1 VSDAESKVTLRPRS
15 KLERILDGLEDSYGV
30 PARPN
35 LDLVTQLSLLL
46 LVSGGADGRGALAA
60 LKPLCTK
67 GAVEPPMLV
76 ELSREMVATVCL
88 PERVDETVASL
99 RALGAAAQADPPLEA
114 RCRGDA
120 GEARRALRSLNI
132 PEQRTDLMLL
142 QSGLHP
148 LTAPSG
154 NAVTVAARVGYPGT
168 SYASFARVLDEELP
182 EQYAIAVAWR
192 AHHLLDTHG
201 KSLCTAKAP
210 QCARCPI
217 RDACAWH
224 GEGPD
229 PAGRLSW
236 RAPPPSEG

>member
-46 LVSGGADGRGALAA
+46 LVAGGADGRGALAA
-60 LKPLCTK
+60 LKPLCSK
-67 GAVEPPMLV
+67 GAVEAALLA
-76 ELSREMVATVCL
+76 ELSREMVATVCA
-88 PERVDETVASL
+88 PERVDETVTAL
-99 RALGAAAQADPPLEA
+99 RALGEAARADPPLEA

-120 GEARRALRSLNI
+120 AEARRALRALGI
-132 PEQRTDLMLL
+132 PEQRADLMLL

-154 NAVTVAARVGYPGT
+154 NAVTVAVRVGYPGT

-192 AHHLLDTHG
+192 AHHLLDHHG
-201 KSLCTAKAP
+201 KALCTAKAP
-210 QCARCPI
+210 QCPRCPV

-236 RAPPPSEG
+236 RAPPGEG